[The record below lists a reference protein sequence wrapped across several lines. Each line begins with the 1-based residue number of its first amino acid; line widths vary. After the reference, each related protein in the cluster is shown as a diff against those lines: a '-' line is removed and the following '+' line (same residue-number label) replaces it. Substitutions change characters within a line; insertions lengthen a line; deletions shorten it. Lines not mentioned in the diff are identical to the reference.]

1 MGVATLREILA
12 ADDRVRQG
20 DPALWE
26 KLDRNRVRCYACGHC
41 CPIPE
46 GQPGVCKVRF
56 NHGGTL
62 YVPWGYVAGAQ
73 CDPIEKKPFFHAHPG
88 ALAYSFGMLG
98 CDLHCSYCQN
108 WVTSQALR
116 DPNAVSPP
124 LEADPELLIKDALA
138 QGAKVVDSTYN
149 EPLITSE
156 WAVAVFRQAR
166 QAGLLTAFVSNG
178 NGTPQVL
185 EYLHPWI
192 DLYKVDLKSF
202 DDRHY
207 RELGGRLQP
216 ILDTIRSL
224 HRMGVW
230 LEIVTL
236 LIPGFND
243 SDEELRNMTSFL
255 NGVSPDIPWHV
266 TAFHQDYHMTSP
278 ADTRPEDLLRAAAIG
293 REAGLRYIYAGNLP
307 GQVEG
312 LEDTHCHR
320 CGEMLIQ
327 RYGYSIEKYKLT
339 AQGECPACHTPI
351 PGRWSSKFDGQIA
364 AAPFLSRRQAQL
376 VRILSRQ

>member
-1 MGVATLREILA
+1 MATMHDILTSDERIREA
-12 ADDRVRQG
+12 

-41 CPIPE
+41 CPIPD

-56 NHGGTL
+56 NQGGTL
-62 YVPWGYVAGAQ
+62 YVPYGYVAGVQ
-73 CDPIEKKPFFHAHPG
+73 CDPIEKKPFFHAYPG

-98 CDLHCSYCQN
+98 CDLHCGYCQN

-124 LEADPELLIKDALA
+124 LDTDPQLLIKDALA
-138 QGAKVVDSTYN
+138 QGAKVVVSTYN

-156 WAVAVFRQAR
+156 WAVAVFREAR
-166 QAGLLTAFVSNG
+166 KSGLLTAFVSNG

-185 EYLHPWI
+185 DYIHPWI

-216 ILDTIRSL
+216 ILDTIRTL
-224 HRMGVW
+224 HQMGVW

-243 SDEELRNMTSFL
+243 GDDELCKLTEFL
-255 NGVSPDIPWHV
+255 ASVSTKIPWHV
-266 TAFHQDYHMTSP
+266 TAFHQDYKMTSP
-278 ADTRPEDLLRAAAIG
+278 ADTSPEDLQRAAAIG
-293 REAGLRYIYAGNLP
+293 RDAGLQYIYAGNLP
-307 GQVEG
+307 GRVKG
-312 LEDTHCHR
+312 LEDTHCHH
-320 CGEMLIQ
+320 CGEMLIE
-327 RYGYSIEKYKLT
+327 RRGYLIRKYKLT
-339 AQGECPACHTPI
+339 PDGTCPSCATPI
-351 PGRWSSKFDGQIA
+351 PGRWSKQFDGQRA
-364 AAPFLSRRQAQL
+364 SSPFLPRRSAPL
-376 VRILSRQ
+376 VNIL